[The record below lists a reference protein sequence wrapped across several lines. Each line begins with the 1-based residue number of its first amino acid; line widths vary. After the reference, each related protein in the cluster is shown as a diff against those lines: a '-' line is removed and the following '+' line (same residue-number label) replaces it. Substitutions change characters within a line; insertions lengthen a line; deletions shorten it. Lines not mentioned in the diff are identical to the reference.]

1 MSTGFVSSFD
11 NKLRRYFGVITRR
24 CVSCCSIGLGALL
37 TLCLSSTLS
46 FAGDVLDRLSE
57 DLVISI
63 DDLGPRPTNIEMK
76 IRQGIIFLYNAT
88 NDSLLTLELDFGKH
102 AMTCFSSSTDN
113 LAFREGGVLAS
124 TRPIGPGGFG
134 TTCFP
139 TVGTYPYTIYGL
151 ERFPSGLKGI
161 IEVTW

>member
-1 MSTGFVSSFD
+1 MSTGLVSSFGISFWHCC
-11 NKLRRYFGVITRR
+11 RAFTRR
-24 CVSCCSIGLGALL
+24 CVAFCSIGLGVLL
-37 TLCLSSTLS
+37 TLCISSDLS

-76 IRQGIIFLYNAT
+76 IRQGIIFFYNAT